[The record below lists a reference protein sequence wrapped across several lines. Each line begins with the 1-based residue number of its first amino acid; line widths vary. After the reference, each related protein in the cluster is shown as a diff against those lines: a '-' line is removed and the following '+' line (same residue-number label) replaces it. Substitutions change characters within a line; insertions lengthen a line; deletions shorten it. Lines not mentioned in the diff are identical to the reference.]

1 MDETKE
7 FDVKELEEIL
17 WWLLSLDKTERES
30 VIAEAREEIEK
41 GLCYAFKTE
50 R

>member
-1 MDETKE
+1 MKDTMKL
-7 FDVKELEEIL
+7 DVKELEEIL

-41 GLCYAFKTE
+41 G
-50 R
+50 RVHIS